1 MPHTPRNVQSPYT
14 VDDFWNRWGSV
25 NPRMALF
32 IKVTPRTQFKGE
44 GSPATVGFTTNTR
57 DMTLPGHATLVF
69 KSAAGMIPSEMAQ
82 SFGETATME
91 FQGMYSAGV
100 FSPKDVV
107 SGVYTDASVE
117 IFASPW
123 DDPDLGE
130 LVMFTGNL
138 AEFEH
143 YGDYFKAE
151 IRGLSARLS
160 QDVGAVTSRN
170 CRVVFRSTACG
181 FTGTTITIDAV
192 TYNMSV
198 SGTVRSNQFGVEEYD
213 RTFITVSTNPWISP
227 LYPNGFFTNGKVTIG
242 NIVREVANSFS
253 FDENDDPAPF
263 APLTIQLKRPL
274 PFTPE
279 GGEAITISRG
289 CNKRVEDCRAY
300 NNIANFRGEPYVPG
314 LEVISRVP
322 APTTGT

>member
-32 IKVTPRTQFKGE
+32 IKVSPRIDKRRPNQD
-44 GSPATVGFTTNTR
+44 PVGFTTNTR
-57 DMTLPGHATLVF
+57 DMTLPGHFGITF

-91 FQGMYSAGV
+91 FQGMYSAGI
-100 FSPKDVV
+100 FAAADVIA
-107 SGVYTDASVE
+107 GIWTDASVE

-170 CRVVFRSTACG
+170 CRVPFKSTACG
-181 FTGTTITIDAV
+181 FVGTTITIDSV
-192 TYNMSV
+192 TYPIEVTQAKFVSIVKNPIEILIVSDPIPSFPENFFRNGVIIIDQVVAEIASSSSV
-198 SGTVRSNQFGVEEYD
+198 IDAFMT
-213 RTFITVSTNPWISP
+213 
-227 LYPNGFFTNGKVTIG
+227 
-242 NIVREVANSFS
+242 
-253 FDENDDPAPF
+253 
-263 APLTIQLKRPL
+263 LTLKRPL
-274 PFTPE
+274 PYVPDFETFV
-279 GGEAITISRG
+279 TLRRG
-289 CNKRVEDCRAY
+289 CTKRVEDCRAY
-300 NNIANFRGEPYVPG
+300 GNIANFRGEPYVPG